1 MFSVTFTVNKG
12 KAHFPFGHDRTDVSN
27 PDSNLITS
35 MGDIAKE
42 TITVQS
48 LHSTWTNPN
57 KETIPWL
64 CAGASWIQNWM
75 DCISQPERLIKGIKS
90 RKHEVTAQ
98 GCSPELNREHTHGS
112 SIHLSYPP
120 LHIAPFLWQG
130 TQVTTA
136 VLSPGMCIT
145 STAGAPGKALNE
157 GSSNSH
163 LEAEPAPSAPE
174 FAADCPNSSRLRSR
188 RHPQRQGRDHEWLL
202 TWSTVHV
209 LGVLSKHN
217 SSNLCSDFPKTVERL
232 TRQNDT
238 NIM

>member
-57 KETIPWL
+57 KETIPRL

-120 LHIAPFLWQG
+120 LHIAPFLWEG

-163 LEAEPAPSAPE
+163 LEAEPAP
-174 FAADCPNSSRLRSR
+174 CPWIRSWLSQQLPAEK
-188 RHPQRQGRDHEWLL
+188 PQTPTKTRQGPRVTAHMIHSARFRSIIQ
-202 TWSTVHV
+202 TQQQQFV
-209 LGVLSKHN
+209 LR
-217 SSNLCSDFPKTVERL
+217 FPKNCREA
-232 TRQNDT
+232 DKAKWH
-238 NIM
+238 